1 MLLNEGKIGN
11 ISLKNRFVMLPTV
24 TNLSNDGFVSEK
36 EINYYDRRSKDV
48 GLVIVEA
55 CYVNKFGKFFKN
67 QLGIDDDDKI
77 EGLKRLADVIKK
89 MVQRLQFSL
98 LCTTLSISRLI
109 LL

>member
-1 MLLNEGKIGN
+1 
-11 ISLKNRFVMLPTV
+11 MLPTV
-24 TNLSNDGFVSEK
+24 TNLSNDGFVNEK

-48 GLVIVEA
+48 GLAIFKA

-89 MVQRLQFSL
+89 MEQRLQFSL